1 MTSTTTT
8 TTFEESWVVS
18 NGTSV
23 RVLQA
28 GAGEPV
34 VLVPGSDGLQLT
46 RGHALLARECRLMA
60 FDVPGGR
67 ADALVVALDQQALEQ
82 VTLLASSDAVATALE
97 VCRQRPDSV
106 RALILE
112 SPRGA
117 DSVAFEAQLAS
128 LTQPTLVVC
137 GTRDTIAPPATGRRY
152 RELIPRCHFIV
163 VYDAGHMPSRDRP
176 EAFAEVTGDYVQRL
190 EAFVVQRESGML
202 LP

>member
-1 MTSTTTT
+1 
-8 TTFEESWVVS
+8 V
-18 NGTSV
+18 
-23 RVLQA
+23 
-28 GAGEPV
+28 
-34 VLVPGSDGLQLT
+34 
-46 RGHALLARECRLMA
+46 
-60 FDVPGGR
+60 
-67 ADALVVALDQQALEQ
+67 
-82 VTLLASSDAVATALE
+82 
-97 VCRQRPDSV
+97 
-106 RALILE
+106 
-112 SPRGA
+112 
-117 DSVAFEAQLAS
+117 S